1 VINYSDD
8 WLRAR
13 ADKGSMTEIKREV
26 IDLREDKGAY
36 GQNFSSN
43 FDKENQSIK
52 RMKTNKRK
60 MHAERKEL

>member
-26 IDLREDKGAY
+26 IDDRGAY
-36 GQNFSSN
+36 GRHLSGN
-43 FDKENQSIK
+43 FDRENQSIK

-60 MHAERKEL
+60 MHAERKKL